1 MGMYWNS
8 PDVIANRINRRR
20 QNYDYSRQER
30 VCSERQQ
37 QPPTIIINLPQSV
50 AQDVKREDEA
60 TKEIVGQ
67 AATAMNE
74 LASAL
79 NRLLKG

>member
-8 PDVIANRINRRR
+8 PSFVKHAINRDRYGFDDR
-20 QNYDYSRQER
+20 KQSYKYDDK
-30 VCSERQQ
+30 
-37 QPPTIIINLPQSV
+37 PAAPTIVINVPQSV

-60 TKEIVGQ
+60 TREIVGQ

>member
-1 MGMYWNS
+1 MGMYWNTPS
-8 PDVIANRINRRR
+8 FMANKLNRKRFGSEYR
-20 QNYDYSRQER
+20 GQER
-30 VCSERQQ
+30 VYSERQQ

-60 TKEIVGQ
+60 TREIVGQ

>member
-1 MGMYWNS
+1 MGMYWTS
-8 PDVIANRINRRR
+8 PTTLANRLNRKR
-20 QNYDYSRQER
+20 QNDDHRRQER
-30 VCSERQQ
+30 VYSERQQ